1 MNSKKPNLTKDLY
14 TRIPEA
20 VTALGGVAHGEA
32 VKIWILESDNATKAT
47 YGRTVSNKKFPNGRW
62 CFDCSY
68 TSAQLKLKKEK
79 ILFSPAY
86 LYLSTS
92 KTARVENPLSWQKW
106 SQQNGVDSNGNKYEA
121 VELEKPKKPKKPRVR
136 KPKVKSEPVE
146 VIEETVVEVVKE
158 MTENVG
164 VVEPEVEPEEIIS
177 ETVEV
182 EPEVEPEE
190 IISETVEVEPE
201 VEPEEIISETVE
213 PEVEPEKEIISETVE
228 VEPEV
233 VSVAKDPVKIEVEQH
248 KENIW
253 DDIFDEDFTYGV
265 TELPKSKFY
274 ACVEEDS
281 YIISLNEEGLEAIE
295 FNMAGNPKLLQK
307 ENTRKM
313 YKKLKSK
320 DLKILDNF
328 ISKLLNHLDID
339 VSIRRNIVPN
349 QENPIIFMFKKV
361 GMNPFITEI

>member
-1 MNSKKPNLTKDLY
+1 MSKKPNLTKDLY

-177 ETVEV
+177 ETVE
-182 EPEVEPEE
+182 
-190 IISETVEVEPE
+190 
-201 VEPEEIISETVE
+201 